1 MGPVESGKE
10 KTVIPFGL
18 FDSPLSEFA
27 VWDIES
33 LFAACADL
41 LNIALNTL
49 DMSRR
54 ENNNSVAGSEGK

>member
-1 MGPVESGKE
+1 MGPISQAENM
-10 KTVIPFGL
+10 IPFGL

-41 LNIALNTL
+41 LNIAFNTL

-54 ENNNSVAGSEGK
+54 ENTHCREYAV

>member
-1 MGPVESGKE
+1 M
-10 KTVIPFGL
+10 IPFGL

-33 LFAACADL
+33 LLAACADL
-41 LNIALNTL
+41 LNIAFNTL

-54 ENNNSVAGSEGK
+54 ENTHCRE